1 MIGVSVRPSLRG
13 VVVVV
18 IGYYVHRSGQNS
30 VADVALA
37 QRPMIVIPQRRLGRL
52 RRSGQSAAAG
62 RSSQPRRGPH
72 PARPHPALG
81 GFRESYRGYGGEDI
95 DFGQLAKLGS
105 IPLRWI
111 GGVGAFHQ
119 YHRVSDPPVEHLDD
133 ILRNAE
139 VFHETWGWCV

>member
-1 MIGVSVRPSLRG
+1 M
-13 VVVVV
+13 

-52 RRSGQSAAAG
+52 RRSGQPAAAG

-81 GFRESYRGYGGEDI
+81 GFRESYRGYGGEDT
-95 DFGQLAKLGS
+95 
-105 IPLRWI
+105 
-111 GGVGAFHQ
+111 FHP